1 MSYKAING
9 KIKTIANRGA
19 SFDKLVQEVAEE
31 VIVHI
36 EEHGE
41 VSLACKLFLALPAG
55 SRRLSLAHWFLKFG
69 KISINTAKGQSK
81 TIPFVFNKDGTT
93 NLEEGKKLAWF
104 DAKKAKTL
112 AQEFK
117 LDDKIDRLLKD
128 VAKAVE
134 LGQLAANDPKVV
146 ALKAIVGMTA

>member
-31 VIVHI
+31 VIVHV

-55 SRRLSLAHWFLKFG
+55 SRRLSLAHWFIKFG
-69 KISINTAKGQSK
+69 KISINTTKGQSK
-81 TIPFVFNKDGTT
+81 TIPFTFNKEGTT
-93 NLEEGKKLAWF
+93 DLEGGKKVAWF

-117 LDDKIDRLLKD
+117 LDDKIERLLKD
-128 VAKAVE
+128 IAKAVE
-134 LGQLAANDPKVV
+134 LGQLSANDPKVV
-146 ALKAIVGMTA
+146 ALKAVAGLAS